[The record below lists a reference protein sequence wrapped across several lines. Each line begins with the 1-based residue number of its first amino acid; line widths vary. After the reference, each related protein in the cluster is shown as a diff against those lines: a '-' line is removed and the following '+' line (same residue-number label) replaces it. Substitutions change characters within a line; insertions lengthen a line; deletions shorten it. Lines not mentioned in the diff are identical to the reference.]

1 MKPVVEKDTCIGCG
15 LCADVCPE
23 VFFMDGDGKAAVKK
37 TAAIENQAINAALN
51 GGKPGNVRRFIL
63 LKIFFSLTIAYV

>member
-37 TAAIENQAINAALN
+37 TWSFAENEALCRDAAGQCPVEAITIIE
-51 GGKPGNVRRFIL
+51 
-63 LKIFFSLTIAYV
+63 